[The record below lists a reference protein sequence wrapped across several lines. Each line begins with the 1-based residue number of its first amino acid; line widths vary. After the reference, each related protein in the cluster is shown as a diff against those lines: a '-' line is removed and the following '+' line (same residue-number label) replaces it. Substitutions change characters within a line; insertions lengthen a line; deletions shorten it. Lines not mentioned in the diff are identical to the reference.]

1 MNPFFTNPSCVD
13 PKACRST
20 AWLAPG
26 TTGTS
31 VPLETRRD
39 WLRTICRGL
48 SGIALTDLLGS
59 TLSGRSQAGEL
70 LRSDIPSTAG
80 SLSELH
86 FPARAKRIIFL
97 FMHGGPSHIDTFD
110 YKPEL
115 KRLHGQPLP
124 IAKPRIQFAQ
134 TGNLLQS
141 PWAFQQYGQTGTWVS
156 DLFPQVAQ
164 HVDDL
169 TFIKSLHGSNE
180 AHGGALL
187 KIHTGSDTFVRPSMG
202 AWISYGLGTENAN
215 LPSFITINPTLGHG
229 GVRNFG
235 SAFLPP
241 IHQGTRI
248 GGSAKDAKIENLSP
262 RASSRMQRLQLD
274 WMRESDLQRVRSD
287 VTLSTEVMSDAAS
300 EAVAAR
306 LQSFE
311 LAYRMQS
318 EALGRFRIEDET
330 AETLALYG
338 IDGGPSDAYG
348 RQCLLARRLSEAG
361 VRFVQVSH
369 AYWDQHSELKEM
381 HGDLAKQVDRP
392 IAGLLSDLK
401 RRGLLDETL
410 VIWGGEFGRTPTAQ
424 GDNGRDHNPHAFTW
438 WMAGAGV
445 QPGLSYGASD
455 EFGFYAQQ
463 DKVHVHDLH
472 ATLLHLLGIDHERLT
487 FRYGGR
493 DFRLTDVHGRVIRE
507 LMRT

>member
-1 MNPFFTNPSCVD
+1 MRDIMHRTELD
-13 PKACRST
+13 
-20 AWLAPG
+20 L
-26 TTGTS
+26 TS
-31 VPLETRRD
+31 NRRT
-39 WLRTICRGL
+39 WIKSLSRGL
-48 SGIALTDLLGS
+48 AGVALTDLLM
-59 TLSGRSQAGEL
+59 RSHSAYSLEPDQAGTL
-70 LRSDIPSTAG
+70 GSMSIP
-80 SLSELH
+80 H
-86 FPARAKRIIFL
+86 VPPRAKRVLFL
-97 FMHGGPSHIDTFD
+97 FMHGGPSHVDTFD

-115 KRLHGQPLP
+115 VRLHGQPLP

-141 PWAFQQYGQTGTWVS
+141 PWPFKQYGQCGAWVS
-156 DLFPQVAQ
+156 DLFPETAQ
-164 HVDDL
+164 HVDRL

-187 KIHTGSDTFVRPSMG
+187 KIHTGTDTFVRPSMG

-215 LPSFITINPTLGHG
+215 LPSFVTINPTLGHG
-229 GVRNFG
+229 GVRNYG

-248 GGSAKDAKIENLSP
+248 AGSAQQANIENLVPGVSA
-262 RASSRMQRLQLD
+262 RLQRLQLD
-274 WMRESDLQRVRSD
+274 GMHLLDLQHAREEG
-287 VTLSTEVMSDAAS
+287 TN
-300 EAVAAR
+300 AVVERAIEDR
-306 LQSFE
+306 KQTFE
-311 LAYRMQS
+311 LAFRMQS
-318 EALGRFRIEDET
+318 EALDRFRLEDET
-330 AETLALYG
+330 EETMALYG
-338 IDGGPSDAYG
+338 IDGGPTDSFG

-369 AYWDQHSELKEM
+369 AYWDQHAELKEK
-381 HGDLAKQVDRP
+381 HAELAKQVDRP
-392 IAGLLSDLK
+392 IAGLLTDMH

-410 VIWGGEFGRTPTAQ
+410 VVWGGEFGRTPTAQ

-455 EFGFYAQQ
+455 DFGFYAEQ

-472 ATLLHLLGIDHERLT
+472 ATLLHVLGIDHERLT

-493 DFRLTDVHGRVIRE
+493 DFRLTDVHGRVVNGI
-507 LMRT
+507 LKPLG